1 MTRVCIIFIF
11 AERNEMKTK
20 IAIVEDEKTYS
31 NMLKKIIDYQDDL
44 MCVAQFFN
52 GKTAIEN
59 LQNYAP
65 EVVLMDVQLQDM
77 LGTEVVK
84 KMKPLLPDSKFIMCT
99 TYEDEEVI
107 FEALKNGASGY
118 LLKDESL
125 QKIIQSIKDSLQGS
139 SPMSNSIAQKVFH
152 FFQKKNISEKILET
166 LSEKESEILKLLSK
180 GFLYKEIADQK
191 CISIETVKKHIGHI
205 YRKLHVA
212 NKIEAV
218 NMLKN
223 N

>member
-1 MTRVCIIFIF
+1 
-11 AERNEMKTK
+11 MKTK

-139 SPMSNSIAQKVFH
+139 SPMSNSIAQKVFQ

-166 LSEKESEILKLLSK
+166 LSEKESEIMKLFSK

-191 CISIETVKKHIGHI
+191 CISIETVKKNIGHI

>member
-44 MCVAQFFN
+44 ECVAQFFN
-52 GKTAIEN
+52 GKAAIEN

-139 SPMSNSIAQKVFH
+139 SPMSNSIAQKVFQ

-166 LSEKESEILKLLSK
+166 LSEKESEILKLLSN
-180 GFLYKEIADQK
+180 GFLYKEIADQ
-191 CISIETVKKHIGHI
+191 SALAL
-205 YRKLHVA
+205 KL
-212 NKIEAV
+212 
-218 NMLKN
+218 
-223 N
+223 

>member
-1 MTRVCIIFIF
+1 
-11 AERNEMKTK
+11 MKTK

-139 SPMSNSIAQKVFH
+139 SPMSNSIAQKVFQ

-166 LSEKESEILKLLSK
+166 LSEKESEILKLLSN

-191 CISIETVKKHIGHI
+191 CISIETVKKHIGQI

>member
-139 SPMSNSIAQKVFH
+139 SPMSNSIAQKVFQ

-166 LSEKESEILKLLSK
+166 LSEKESEILKLLSN

-191 CISIETVKKHIGHI
+191 CISI
-205 YRKLHVA
+205 
-212 NKIEAV
+212 
-218 NMLKN
+218 
-223 N
+223 